1 MSKKTGTA
9 PPKTAAEQRAERLQ
23 AALRDNLRRR
33 KTPGKAAQAA
43 PEPDPDGDGRED

>member
-1 MSKKTGTA
+1 MSKKTEPA

-33 KTPGKAAQAA
+33 KTSGKVAQ
-43 PEPDPDGDGRED
+43 PQPDTDDAQT

>member
-1 MSKKTGTA
+1 MSKKTEPA

-33 KTPGKAAQAA
+33 KAAQAQ
-43 PEPDPDGDGRED
+43 PDLTQPDTDEAQT